1 MIQVVSIENSRKIT
15 LLEAQYDDYVRTHE
29 VTMRKTEPAAILET
43 CRKSTISFNFD
54 FDNESDDI
62 MSSVLAV
69 MDKLKNVRLS
79 EGIGFTYLTK
89 YFESEVLNQKF

>member
-1 MIQVVSIENSRKIT
+1 
-15 LLEAQYDDYVRTHE
+15 
-29 VTMRKTEPAAILET
+29 MRKTEPAAILET

-79 EGIGFTYLTK
+79 EGMGFTFILRKFSQK
-89 YFESEVLNQKF
+89 YVLFVKLNQKCQTCIMKSESTMKESCF

>member
-1 MIQVVSIENSRKIT
+1 MIQVILTRKFTDIT
-15 LLEAQYDDYVRTHE
+15 LSEAQFDDYVRTQE
-29 VTMRKTEPAAILET
+29 VNMRKTEPAAILET

-54 FDNESDDI
+54 FDSESDDI

-79 EGIGFTYLTK
+79 EGMGLIFVHISPIL
-89 YFESEVLNQKF
+89 YFLLV

>member
-1 MIQVVSIENSRKIT
+1 
-15 LLEAQYDDYVRTHE
+15 
-29 VTMRKTEPAAILET
+29 MRKTEPAEILET

-79 EGIGFTYLTK
+79 EGIGFTKLSKYL
-89 YFESEVLNQKF
+89 LNQRLRIRSKSSSFRIIQNL

>member
-1 MIQVVSIENSRKIT
+1 
-15 LLEAQYDDYVRTHE
+15 
-29 VTMRKTEPAAILET
+29 MRKTEPAAILET

-89 YFESEVLNQKF
+89 CLLIGKFLRKFVKPDQKCRTCIMKSESMMKESCF

>member
-1 MIQVVSIENSRKIT
+1 
-15 LLEAQYDDYVRTHE
+15 
-29 VTMRKTEPAAILET
+29 MRKTEPAAILET

-69 MDKLKNVRLS
+69 MDKLKNVRLT
-79 EGIGFTYLTK
+79 EGMDFT
-89 YFESEVLNQKF
+89 FVSFS